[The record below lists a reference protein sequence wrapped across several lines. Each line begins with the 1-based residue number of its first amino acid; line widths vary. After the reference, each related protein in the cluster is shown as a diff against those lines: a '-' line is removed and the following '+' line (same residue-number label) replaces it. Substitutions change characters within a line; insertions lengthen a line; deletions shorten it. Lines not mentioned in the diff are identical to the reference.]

1 MGLFNRKK
9 KVEEEGLD
17 TRDVLASSLNTTPK
31 ATPATNTVAEGSGLA
46 AVIDLMRAKV
56 EGQVTL
62 NLTQTGNDMS
72 YKLYQRG
79 SEIESGDILPGGEWF
94 KPVADLYIEEENGP
108 RGTWNRALIVVNPAI
123 GGDDAVQV
131 SFMNTETSS
140 SHNLNYGLAGAAA
153 VAGAATGF
161 AAASVGGAFTA
172 SEGTGAGS
180 NEADEAASAASAKH
194 RLDSVS
200 ARFADDKKAD
210 QTPAEENA
218 VADASVA
225 ATAPSEALGLYD
237 RASDSETTE
246 TVEEAEAPAPQAEEN
261 EAAPAPQIVG
271 TVPAYTQRTSQN
283 AAHAPATE
291 QEDVVA
297 APEGEEGPAAD
308 VADEVSD
315 TQDATAARSA
325 YTAPRFAHRAE
336 STPVDQTQT
345 EETQP
350 DAEGATADETATA
363 AEETVELAETVEY
376 AEPAETVEA
385 EDSATVVVDSDAEFE
400 ESAETDAQAEDA
412 APATET
418 VETAETVEAK
428 DLADQDSADHQP
440 TAEAEAETDSV
451 SSESAS
457 LAPAISHDGLSTSP
471 AQLPDHL
478 DDEEFLETDEA
489 APAPASTAYA
499 APAVVPG
506 NMDAPMAGSGVD
518 VAPSYSQQTLTKPSD
533 NRKADGNLVLSEVEV
548 VSRFA
553 PAYDAL
559 FGANGTALDVSTVLI
574 RVRTLGSYYDALTH
588 VRRNGFWEQVRTFD
602 LIPEDVLAILQLKA
616 DSYKEG
622 YGSPLAMN
630 IRFTPGIPVS
640 VAFDYADE
648 EAFVRYPEHLPAQ
661 QYVEELRMFPRTGA
675 NIPAH
680 MNEALASWTF

>member
-9 KVEEEGLD
+9 KVEEESLD

-31 ATPATNTVAEGSGLA
+31 AAPATNTVAEGSGLA
-46 AVIDLMRAKV
+46 AVIDLMRAKAD
-56 EGQVTL
+56 GQVTL
-62 NLTQTGNDMS
+62 DLTQAGNDMS

-79 SEIESGDILPGGEWF
+79 SEIESGDIVPGGEWF
-94 KPVADLYIEEENGP
+94 KPVADLYIEEEKGP

-161 AAASVGGAFTA
+161 AVASAGGASTA

-210 QTPAEENA
+210 QTPAEETAVEETA
-218 VADASVA
+218 VADVSEAG
-225 ATAPSEALGLYD
+225 TAPSEALGLYG

-246 TVEEAEAPAPQAEEN
+246 TVEEAKAPAHEAEEN
-261 EAAPAPQIVG
+261 EAAPTPQIVG
-271 TVPAYTQRTSQN
+271 TAPAYTQRTSQN
-283 AAHAPATE
+283 AVHVPATE

-297 APEGEEGPAAD
+297 APEGEEAPAAD

-325 YTAPRFAHRAE
+325 YITPRFAHRAE
-336 STPVDQTQT
+336 STPVEQTQT
-345 EETQP
+345 EETQS
-350 DAEGATADETATA
+350 DAEGATADESATA
-363 AEETVELAETVEY
+363 AEETIEPAETAEY

-385 EDSATVVVDSDAEFE
+385 EDSA
-400 ESAETDAQAEDA
+400 
-412 APATET
+412 
-418 VETAETVEAK
+418 
-428 DLADQDSADHQP
+428 DQDSADHQP
-440 TAEAEAETDSV
+440 AAEAEAETDSV
-451 SSESAS
+451 SSASAS

-478 DDEEFLETDEA
+478 DDEEFLESDEA

-499 APAVVPG
+499 TPAVVPG

-533 NRKADGNLVLSEVEV
+533 NRKAAGNLVLSEVEV